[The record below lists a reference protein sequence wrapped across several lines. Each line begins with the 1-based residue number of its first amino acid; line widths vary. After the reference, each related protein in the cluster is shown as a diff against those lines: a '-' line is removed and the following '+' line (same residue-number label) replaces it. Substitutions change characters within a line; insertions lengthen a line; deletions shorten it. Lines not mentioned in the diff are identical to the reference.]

1 MTTFLSALICS
12 RSTPGAIVGATPTSQ
27 VALQLAQA
35 GHAPPPYKVVNPAQ
49 PTAPYAVQNG
59 GFDAHDVNNY
69 QYETITDLN
78 SDYARLKQGQ
88 NMRFGDYLN
97 PVAIQQKSDNDD
109 DYMSAIVRDPKPDQR
124 PDSDIYLSIAN

>member
-1 MTTFLSALICS
+1 MSICS
-12 RSTPGAIVGATPTSQ
+12 RSTPGAGIGATPTSQ

-35 GHAPPPYKVVNPAQ
+35 GNAPPPYKVVNPAQ

-97 PVAIQQKSDNDD
+97 PVARQQKSDNED
-109 DYMSAIVRDPKPDQR
+109 DYIRPVARDPKPDQR
-124 PDSDIYLSIAN
+124 PESNIYLSIAN

>member
-49 PTAPYAVQNG
+49 PTAPYAVYNR
-59 GFDAHDVNNY
+59 GFNADDINNY

-78 SDYARLKQGQ
+78 NDYARLKQGQ
-88 NMRFGDYLN
+88 NMPFGDYLS
-97 PVAIQQKSDNDD
+97 PVARQQMTDD
-109 DYMSAIVRDPKPDQR
+109 EVDYMSAIARYPIRDQR
-124 PDSDIYLSIAN
+124 PESDMYLSISN